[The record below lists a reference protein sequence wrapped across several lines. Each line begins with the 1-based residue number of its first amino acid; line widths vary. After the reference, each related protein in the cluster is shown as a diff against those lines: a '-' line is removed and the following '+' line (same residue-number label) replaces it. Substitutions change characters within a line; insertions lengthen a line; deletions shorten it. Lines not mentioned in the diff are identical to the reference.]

1 MSALTGT
8 GTLLRLALRRD
19 RVLMPVWI
27 GTFAGM
33 VTFSA
38 AATIDLY
45 PTEASRVQAAEG
57 LNAAPALVA
66 FYGRVYSP
74 SIGSLSLIKMSGIGA
89 VLLAILAFMLVVRHT
104 RAEEEAGRLELVG
117 AAAVG
122 RSAALTAGL
131 AVGVGTSLAI
141 GVSAAVG
148 LIAVGLPPEGSFAFG
163 LAWATTGCAFAA
175 VGAFSAQLTASGRAA
190 SGIAALVLGGA
201 YLLRAA
207 GDAGGGDEVLWLSWL
222 SPIGWSQQVRPF
234 AQERWPVLL
243 LLTGFAVVVT
253 VVAYALSARRDLGA
267 GLLADR
273 PGAAVAPRSLSGVYG
288 LAWRLQRGTAIAWAC
303 AVALLGA
310 IVGSITS
317 SIGDIID
324 DPRAQ
329 EFITDL
335 GGTRV
340 LTDAYLALE
349 LGMIGSIVCVY
360 AMQATMRL
368 RTEETSWRADA
379 VLGTATARIRWLGS
393 HTLLGIAGGGV
404 LVMLGGLASGIGYA
418 LAIGDG
424 SAVPDVLLGAAVQV
438 PAICVMVGLVV
449 AVFGWVPRWTTG
461 TWGALVAFLLI
472 GEFGPLFDLPG
483 WVMDLSPFAH
493 VPRIPGGDLDVASL
507 AGLVVAA
514 AALGAAGAVGTHR
527 RDVRIG

>member
-1 MSALTGT
+1 MSTLTGT
-8 GTLLRLALRRD
+8 GAMLRLALRRD

-27 GTFAGM
+27 ATFAGM

-74 SIGSLSLIKMSGIGA
+74 SVGSLSLIKMSGLGA
-89 VLLAILAFMLVVRHT
+89 VMLAILAFMLVVRHT
-104 RAEEEAGRLELVG
+104 RAEEEAGRLELISG
-117 AAAVG
+117 AAIG

-131 AVGVGTSLAI
+131 AVGIAASLAI
-141 GVSAAVG
+141 GTLAAVG
-148 LIAVGLPPEGSFAFG
+148 LIAVGLPREGSFAFG
-163 LAWATTGCAFAA
+163 LAWAATGCAFAA
-175 VGAFSAQLTASGRAA
+175 VGAFSAQLTSSGRAA
-190 SGIAALVLGGA
+190 SGIAALALGGA

-207 GDAGGGDEVLWLSWL
+207 GDASGGGDVLWLSWL

-234 AQERWPVLL
+234 AHERWAVLL
-243 LLTGFAVVVT
+243 LLIAFAILMT
-253 VVAYALSARRDLGA
+253 TAAYVLASRRDLGA

-288 LAWRLQRGTAIAWAC
+288 LAWRLQRGTALAWAC

-324 DPRAQ
+324 NPRAQ
-329 EFITDL
+329 EFITEL

-349 LGMIGSIVCVY
+349 LGMIGSIVTVY
-360 AMQATMRL
+360 GMQATMRL
-368 RTEETSWRADA
+368 RTEETAWRGDV
-379 VLGTATARIRWLGS
+379 VLATATARIRWLGS
-393 HTLLGIAGGGV
+393 HSLLAIAGASA
-404 LVMLGGLASGIGYA
+404 LVMLGGLASGVGYA
-418 LAIGDG
+418 LAIGDR
-424 SAVPDVLLGAAVQV
+424 SALPDVLLGAAVQI

-449 AVFGWVPRWTTG
+449 AVFGWVPRWTTA
-461 TWGALVAFLLI
+461 TWGLLVAFLLL
-472 GEFGPLFDLPG
+472 GEFGPLFDPPR

-493 VPRIPGGDLDVASL
+493 VPRIPGGSLDVVSVVGLLAVAAVLGAIGL
-507 AGLVVAA
+507 AGV
-514 AALGAAGAVGTHR
+514 HR
-527 RDVRIG
+527 RDLRIG